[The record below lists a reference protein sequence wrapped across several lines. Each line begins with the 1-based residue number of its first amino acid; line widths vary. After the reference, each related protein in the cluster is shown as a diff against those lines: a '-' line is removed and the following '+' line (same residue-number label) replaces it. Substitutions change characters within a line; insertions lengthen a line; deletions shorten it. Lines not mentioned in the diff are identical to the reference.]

1 MSVNLLVAI
10 AAVASFVQSASNVP
24 SSINKSTLTYSINS
38 QFDEFCKEY
47 SKQFGKNWTGGR
59 AIGQKPLTNDS
70 SQTVGKIVCFE
81 KGYICVTEDSR
92 LLEFSDE
99 KKPYAWNSLKQY
111 VFHKKRVLACSNNR
125 YYTLS
130 GESTA
135 LSDLEDYPSY
145 SAQSIS
151 SYFHEIDEVRGYGDF
166 RLSYCLT
173 PFTAIPEALEPG
185 KVSFATWNSYC
196 MEQGNR
202 ICMTCAVVN
211 LLLTY
216 KYSTGGVVD
225 CTKGLTPEQMYDQ
238 ISSGTVNGENGS
250 FEPTFTFDVNK
261 YMDGTGY
268 YLNISDGEFR
278 GFAPYISN
286 YHFNGDLLH
295 GHTVLVIGE
304 ASTHYWWIFRS
315 YWDIVLTWERN
326 YNVSSS
332 GNLTLDLGDSDAIRL
347 VDQQYSTG
355 GYCLCR
361 NGLLVTQGNAGSF

>member
-1 MSVNLLVAI
+1 MLIKLLVAI
-10 AAVASFVQSASNVP
+10 VIAGVFSKGASITDSSFVQNDLAH
-24 SSINKSTLTYSINS
+24 SINTR
-38 QFDEFCKEY
+38 FDVFCKEY
-47 SKQFGKNWTGGR
+47 SKQYGKNWNGGR
-59 AIGQKPLTNDS
+59 PIGQKPIIDDS
-70 SQTVGKIVCFE
+70 EQKIGKVVCFE
-81 KGYICVTEDSR
+81 KGYLCISDDFR

-99 KKPYAWNSLKQY
+99 KRPYAWNPLKQY
-111 VFHKKRVLACSNNR
+111 TFCQKRVLACSSNR

-130 GESTA
+130 GELTT
-135 LSDLEDYPSY
+135 LSGLEDTPSY
-145 SAQSIS
+145 SAQNIS
-151 SYFHEIDEVRGYGDF
+151 SYFHGIAEVRGYGDF

-173 PFTAIPEALEPG
+173 PFTAISEATEPDNEL
-185 KVSFATWNSYC
+185 FATWNSYC
-196 MEQGNR
+196 MEQGSER
-202 ICMTCAVVN
+202 ICMICAVVD

-238 ISSGTVNGENGS
+238 ISSGTMNGENGS
-250 FEPTFTFDVNK
+250 FEGTFTFDVNK
-261 YMDGTGY
+261 NMNGTGY

-278 GFAPYISN
+278 EFTPYISN

-295 GHTVLVIGE
+295 GHTVLVIGQ
-304 ASTHYWWIFRS
+304 ASTSYWWIFRS

-332 GNLTLDLGDSDAIRL
+332 GNLTLNLGDSSAIRL

-361 NGLLVTQGNAGSF
+361 NGLLVTQ